1 MKIKYSPL
9 SVISFFS
16 AVAFRAFGVPSS
28 HGGVADIGFLTCVL
42 LCILFIWANTRKR
55 EFLSVCGVQGK
66 SRKSIAVFSVVGCV
80 GFFADFMFNA
90 LRIHSIAS
98 SNQGYTVVS
107 LVTYGI
113 TGIIAIVCA
122 VCMVMVAMSFSRN
135 TRYDFRELRVL
146 NIAPLLWAIFKGAS
160 SLQEF
165 SQILDLDAAV
175 GYITVVF
182 SILSFFCFAKEVD
195 NDGNAY
201 GFSAFSFKSF
211 GCISVLNLFC
221 QMVNAVTNRG
231 DMLGA
236 NTISSY
242 IMLCVGLF
250 SFSVGRSISQNSKA
264 E

>member
-9 SVISFFS
+9 SVISFFA
-16 AVAFRAFGVPSS
+16 AVAFRAFGALSS
-28 HGGVADIGFLTCVL
+28 HSGVANIGFLTCGL
-42 LCILFIWANTRKR
+42 LCILFIWANTHKR
-55 EFLSVCGVQGK
+55 EFSSVYGVQGK

-90 LRIHSIAS
+90 LRIHSIVS
-98 SNQGYTVVS
+98 SNQGYTVVN

-113 TGIIAIVCA
+113 TGIIAIICA

-146 NIAPLLWAIFKGAS
+146 NIAPLLWAMFKGAS

-165 SQILDLDAAV
+165 SQILDLDAVV
-175 GYITVVF
+175 GYITVIF

-201 GFSAFSFKSF
+201 RFSVFSFKSF
-211 GCISVLNLFC
+211 GLISVLNLFC
-221 QMVNAVTNRG
+221 QTVNAVTNQG
-231 DMLGA
+231 DMLGV

-250 SFSVGRSISQNSKA
+250 SFSVGKSISQNSKA